1 MKLTVERAL
10 KIEGMNKCTLV
21 AGKNGVQREIAFL
34 DNMEV
39 PDIAPW
45 LKEKELLVTTGYSL
59 YKDQGKLLELIEALH
74 QSGASGL
81 VIKTRFLGG
90 ISEQA
95 IALADAYSLPLITI
109 PDEMPSM
116 ELCMPLF
123 RAILDVQNERLRFS
137 SSIHNKFTALELS
150 GGGLEEVADMLHRL
164 LSMPVIIA
172 DKGFKI
178 SASVP
183 DGTTMRTLYQQIT
196 PDLRRWAEAED
207 CGEDAAQFA
216 CGGQQVVVRKARFKE
231 QVCSY
236 ILVVCPEGEFDDMH
250 RVALDHAATTAALEF
265 SKLDALSQRLSLMDN
280 NFFIDIIMRNVKSE
294 EEARQRAQYLGWQ
307 APPFSLVVYDISHFE
322 ASARNRSELELLALK
337 QQVAEEIRQ
346 SMLHRRIPCTIVSKS
361 DSFSCLC
368 AALDAPQLT
377 QAAQATVRRVHER
390 LKIQLTAGI
399 SGQVGSY
406 TDIWAAH
413 AEANDALTI
422 GRKTGAGVVFAGEVK
437 LERAVLHAENKDDFR
452 ALVESTVERLYRHD
466 AKHRTEFVP
475 TLQALVANMGVR
487 SKTAQAL
494 FLHRNTLLLRIQ
506 RMEEIT
512 GCDLS
517 RSETL
522 LEMGMALRVRP
533 ML

>member
-59 YKDQGKLLELIEALH
+59 YKAQGKLLELIEALH

-183 DGTTMRTLYQQIT
+183 DGTTMRTLYQQIA

-207 CGEDAAQFA
+207 CGEDAARFA

-250 RVALDHAATTAALEF
+250 RIALDHAATTAALEF

-399 SGQVGSY
+399 SRQVGSY

-422 GRKTGAGVVFAGEVK
+422 GRKTGAGVVFAGDVK

-494 FLHRNTLLLRIQ
+494 LRH
-506 RMEEIT
+506 
-512 GCDLS
+512 
-517 RSETL
+517 
-522 LEMGMALRVRP
+522 
-533 ML
+533 